1 MLGLPKATELN
12 KKLPKTAVYA
22 KFQMDTA
29 EKAKIDADISRI
41 TIVNEV
47 SASKVN
53 IAPGEKAQAFFVL
66 QVVLKRREFN
76 ERTLIVLS
84 KLIPQNMVLLLEYD
98 GLAKLAVY
106 HTKLLQTPWK
116 DPDSL
121 SLAVEGL
128 TMDAVWENVI
138 VQIGGIQVQEGNTL
152 DQQIAQDEQKAK
164 LEKEIA
170 RLQKQLWAEK
180 QPKKKFELNFKIK
193 ELFADSKISILTSDK
208 KRANFWKFFAPFII
222 SNLLTSS
229 RGKNF
234 YSLCKNESER
244 QNIDI
249 CINEIISLAAD
260 EKINLEHSE
269 ILINLYNIP
278 SGYTT
283 LLQNK
288 TSPHIID
295 ALSSLL
301 GRDIHNKA
309 PFLYSLLR
317 EIYNKY

>member
-22 KFQMDTA
+22 KFQMNTA

-47 SASKVN
+47 SAAKVN
-53 IAPGEKAQAFFVL
+53 IAPGEKVQAFFVL

-98 GLAKLAVY
+98 GQAKLAVY
-106 HTKLLQTPWK
+106 HTKLLQTPWS
-116 DPDSL
+116 DPDNL
-121 SLAVEGL
+121 SLAIDGL
-128 TMDAVWENVI
+128 NMDAVWENVI

-180 QPKKKFELNFKIK
+180 QPKKKFELLQKINQLK
-193 ELFADSKISILTSDK
+193 ELTTNASG
-208 KRANFWKFFAPFII
+208 NF
-222 SNLLTSS
+222 
-229 RGKNF
+229 
-234 YSLCKNESER
+234 
-244 QNIDI
+244 
-249 CINEIISLAAD
+249 
-260 EKINLEHSE
+260 
-269 ILINLYNIP
+269 
-278 SGYTT
+278 
-283 LLQNK
+283 
-288 TSPHIID
+288 
-295 ALSSLL
+295 
-301 GRDIHNKA
+301 
-309 PFLYSLLR
+309 
-317 EIYNKY
+317 

>member
-12 KKLPKTAVYA
+12 KKLPKTAVHA

-47 SASKVN
+47 SATKVN
-53 IAPGEKAQAFFVL
+53 IAPGEKVQAFFVL
-66 QVVLKRREFN
+66 QVMLKRREFN

-193 ELFADSKISILTSDK
+193 ELQKQL
-208 KRANFWKFFAPFII
+208 
-222 SNLLTSS
+222 
-229 RGKNF
+229 
-234 YSLCKNESER
+234 ER
-244 QNIDI
+244 
-249 CINEIISLAAD
+249 
-260 EKINLEHSE
+260 
-269 ILINLYNIP
+269 
-278 SGYTT
+278 
-283 LLQNK
+283 
-288 TSPHIID
+288 
-295 ALSSLL
+295 
-301 GRDIHNKA
+301 
-309 PFLYSLLR
+309 F
-317 EIYNKY
+317 

>member
-47 SASKVN
+47 SATKVN
-53 IAPGEKAQAFFVL
+53 IASGEKVQAFFVL
-66 QVVLKRREFN
+66 QVMLKRREFN

-152 DQQIAQDEQKAK
+152 HQQIAQDEQKAK

-193 ELFADSKISILTSDK
+193 ELQKQL
-208 KRANFWKFFAPFII
+208 
-222 SNLLTSS
+222 
-229 RGKNF
+229 
-234 YSLCKNESER
+234 ER
-244 QNIDI
+244 
-249 CINEIISLAAD
+249 
-260 EKINLEHSE
+260 
-269 ILINLYNIP
+269 
-278 SGYTT
+278 
-283 LLQNK
+283 
-288 TSPHIID
+288 
-295 ALSSLL
+295 
-301 GRDIHNKA
+301 
-309 PFLYSLLR
+309 F
-317 EIYNKY
+317 

>member
-47 SASKVN
+47 SATKVN
-53 IAPGEKAQAFFVL
+53 IAPGEKVQAFFVL
-66 QVVLKRREFN
+66 QVMLKRREFN

-121 SLAVEGL
+121 SLAIEGL

-170 RLQKQLWAEK
+170 RLKKQLWAEK
-180 QPKKKFELNFKIK
+180 QPKKKFELNLRIK
-193 ELFADSKISILTSDK
+193 ELK
-208 KRANFWKFFAPFII
+208 K
-222 SNLLTSS
+222 
-229 RGKNF
+229 
-234 YSLCKNESER
+234 E
-244 QNIDI
+244 
-249 CINEIISLAAD
+249 
-260 EKINLEHSE
+260 LEM
-269 ILINLYNIP
+269 
-278 SGYTT
+278 
-283 LLQNK
+283 
-288 TSPHIID
+288 
-295 ALSSLL
+295 
-301 GRDIHNKA
+301 
-309 PFLYSLLR
+309 F
-317 EIYNKY
+317 

>member
-12 KKLPKTAVYA
+12 KKLPKSAVYA
-22 KFQMDTA
+22 KFQMNTA

-47 SASKVN
+47 SAAKVN
-53 IAPGEKAQAFFVL
+53 IAPGEKVQAFFVL

-98 GLAKLAVY
+98 GQAKLAVY
-106 HTKLLQTPWK
+106 HTKLLQTPWS
-116 DPDSL
+116 DPDTL
-121 SLAVEGL
+121 SLAINGL
-128 TMDAVWENVI
+128 NMDAVWENVI

-193 ELFADSKISILTSDK
+193 ELQKQL
-208 KRANFWKFFAPFII
+208 
-222 SNLLTSS
+222 
-229 RGKNF
+229 
-234 YSLCKNESER
+234 ER
-244 QNIDI
+244 
-249 CINEIISLAAD
+249 
-260 EKINLEHSE
+260 
-269 ILINLYNIP
+269 
-278 SGYTT
+278 
-283 LLQNK
+283 
-288 TSPHIID
+288 
-295 ALSSLL
+295 
-301 GRDIHNKA
+301 
-309 PFLYSLLR
+309 F
-317 EIYNKY
+317 

>member
-53 IAPGEKAQAFFVL
+53 IAPGEKVQAFFVL

-164 LEKEIA
+164 LEKEIV

-193 ELFADSKISILTSDK
+193 ELQKQL
-208 KRANFWKFFAPFII
+208 
-222 SNLLTSS
+222 
-229 RGKNF
+229 
-234 YSLCKNESER
+234 ER
-244 QNIDI
+244 
-249 CINEIISLAAD
+249 
-260 EKINLEHSE
+260 
-269 ILINLYNIP
+269 
-278 SGYTT
+278 
-283 LLQNK
+283 
-288 TSPHIID
+288 
-295 ALSSLL
+295 
-301 GRDIHNKA
+301 
-309 PFLYSLLR
+309 F
-317 EIYNKY
+317 

>member
-47 SASKVN
+47 SATKVN
-53 IAPGEKAQAFFVL
+53 IAPGEKVQAFFVL
-66 QVVLKRREFN
+66 QVMLKRREFN

-193 ELFADSKISILTSDK
+193 E
-208 KRANFWKFFAPFII
+208 
-222 SNLLTSS
+222 
-229 RGKNF
+229 
-234 YSLCKNESER
+234 
-244 QNIDI
+244 
-249 CINEIISLAAD
+249 
-260 EKINLEHSE
+260 
-269 ILINLYNIP
+269 
-278 SGYTT
+278 
-283 LLQNK
+283 
-288 TSPHIID
+288 
-295 ALSSLL
+295 
-301 GRDIHNKA
+301 
-309 PFLYSLLR
+309 
-317 EIYNKY
+317 

>member
-47 SASKVN
+47 SATKVN
-53 IAPGEKAQAFFVL
+53 IAPGEKVQAFFVL

-84 KLIPQNMVLLLEYD
+84 KFIPQNMVLLLEYD
-98 GLAKLAVY
+98 GQAKLAVY

-116 DPDSL
+116 DPDSF

-170 RLQKQLWAEK
+170 RLQKQLWAER
-180 QPKKKFELNFKIK
+180 QPKKKFALMQEIK
-193 ELFADSKISILTSDK
+193 KLEEN
-208 KRANFWKFFAPFII
+208 R
-222 SNLLTSS
+222 
-229 RGKNF
+229 
-234 YSLCKNESER
+234 
-244 QNIDI
+244 
-249 CINEIISLAAD
+249 D
-260 EKINLEHSE
+260 EKL
-269 ILINLYNIP
+269 
-278 SGYTT
+278 
-283 LLQNK
+283 
-288 TSPHIID
+288 
-295 ALSSLL
+295 
-301 GRDIHNKA
+301 
-309 PFLYSLLR
+309 
-317 EIYNKY
+317 

>member
-22 KFQMDTA
+22 KFQMDAA

-47 SASKVN
+47 SAAKVN
-53 IAPGEKAQAFFVL
+53 IAPGEKVQAFFVL

-76 ERTLIVLS
+76 ERTLVVLS

-98 GLAKLAVY
+98 GQAKLAVY
-106 HTKLLQTPWK
+106 HTKLLQTSWK

-121 SLAVEGL
+121 SLAIEGL

-180 QPKKKFELNFKIK
+180 QPKKKFELLQRIK
-193 ELFADSKISILTSDK
+193 TMEK
-208 KRANFWKFFAPFII
+208 K
-222 SNLLTSS
+222 L
-229 RGKNF
+229 
-234 YSLCKNESER
+234 
-244 QNIDI
+244 
-249 CINEIISLAAD
+249 
-260 EKINLEHSE
+260 
-269 ILINLYNIP
+269 
-278 SGYTT
+278 
-283 LLQNK
+283 
-288 TSPHIID
+288 
-295 ALSSLL
+295 
-301 GRDIHNKA
+301 
-309 PFLYSLLR
+309 
-317 EIYNKY
+317 